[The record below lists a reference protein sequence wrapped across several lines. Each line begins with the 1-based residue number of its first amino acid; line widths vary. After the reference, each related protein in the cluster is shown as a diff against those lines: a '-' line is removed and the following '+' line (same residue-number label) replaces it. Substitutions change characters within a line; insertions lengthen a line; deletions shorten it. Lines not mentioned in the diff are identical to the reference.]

1 MKGFSAILNGDFDD
15 LPEQAFYLVGDIEEA
30 IAKGKS
36 LAE

>member
-1 MKGFSAILNGDFDD
+1 VLLLLTKLFGILQQKR
-15 LPEQAFYLVGDIEEA
+15 LFYLVGDIEEA